1 MFGPLKKPAIFSPE
15 KKNCLI
21 NSLNRNEATVC
32 STASGPDAQPALGQA
47 ELRWFSANKIG
58 VSFYSHAG
66 FCDGL
71 EAPDIIH
78 MHILV
83 DSSAPRPSRALY

>member
-1 MFGPLKKPAIFSPE
+1 M
-15 KKNCLI
+15 
-21 NSLNRNEATVC
+21 C
-32 STASGPDAQPALGQA
+32 STASEPDAQPALGQA
-47 ELRWFSANKIG
+47 ELRWSSANRVG

-66 FCDGL
+66 SRDGL
-71 EAPDIIH
+71 EALDIIH